1 MLLTR
6 TIEYRLK
13 GETDFQKISLCVN
26 AAPPTIPLQPNREYE
41 LRECGCDS
49 IQERETANDEG
60 EIYLSFTLGGFQTY
74 T

>member
-13 GETDFQKISLCVN
+13 RETQYKKISLCVN
-26 AAPPTIPLQPNREYE
+26 ACPPTIPGLQPNREYE
-41 LRECGCDS
+41 LRECGSDPT
-49 IQERETANDEG
+49 QKWEANDEG
-60 EIYLSFTLGGFQTY
+60 EIYFKFSLGGFEPY